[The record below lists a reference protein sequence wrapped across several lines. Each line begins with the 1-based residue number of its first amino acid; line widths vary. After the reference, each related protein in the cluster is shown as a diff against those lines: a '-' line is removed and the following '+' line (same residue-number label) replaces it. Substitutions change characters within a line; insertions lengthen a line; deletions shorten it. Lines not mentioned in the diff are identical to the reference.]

1 MDTTP
6 RTASSSS
13 HPSADPAPGPA
24 PRPTS
29 GRENGGL
36 MYFFIGAAVLALLLV
51 VGFNMLGPDGA
62 SRTGVGDGP
71 AQSSAG
77 PTTGGPSPGA
87 ATQAGAAGSSQNEGA
102 TGAGTGSPT
111 TTTANPAQRG
121 DTPTPVGRE
130 SVGAPAGGAPQTTQ
144 GRTEG
149 VSGDGTTAGDTPA
162 AAARSGASAIPA
174 APAAS
179 R

>member
-6 RTASSSS
+6 RTASTSS
-13 HPSADPAPGPA
+13 HPSADPAPGPV

-51 VGFNMLGPDGA
+51 VGFNVLGPDGA
-62 SRTGVGDGP
+62 ARTGVGDGP

-77 PTTGGPSPGA
+77 PTTGGPSPGTG
-87 ATQAGAAGSSQNEGA
+87 TQGGTAGAQGSGAGSAAGSS
-102 TGAGTGSPT
+102 PT
-111 TTTANPAQRG
+111 STTANLPQAA
-121 DTPTPVGRE
+121 DTPNPVGRE
-130 SVGAPAGGAPQTTQ
+130 GVGAPAGSAPQTTPGKTQ
-144 GRTEG
+144 G

-162 AAARSGASAIPA
+162 TAAQPGASAMPA
-174 APAAS
+174 APPAS